1 MSVAVMPR
9 QQQQAFSPI
18 RPLVSNQASTKT
30 TPVAPKPAPVAPKPT
45 PVTPKQSPVAAK
57 PAPKPTPV
65 AAKPAPKPAPVAAKP
80 APKPAPVTPKPTPVT
95 PKPTPVT
102 PKPAPVAA
110 KPAPKPTPVTPKPTP
125 VAAKPAPNP
134 TVVAIVEPT
143 QKFTYPIAPV
153 EDNRETPVPDGFIQK
168 SCLLKCIDICEKKDS
183 QPGGMNLLESPQYP
197 QPLPMAPRET
207 FDNFFLKRDFLNS
220 INDPNV
226 DYRYNMDLTV
236 DYETTNTTP
245 FAPKPITAP
254 PNELGQTIP
263 VPPPIRNITN
273 EVLEASGDILP
284 PLPVEIPTMSRA
296 DVPIADMIQMNYS
309 GYSKVVKEY
318 MSSIGKSLGDLYATL
333 SKNDAISGIFKDN
346 IKIISV
352 LIAVAAGSFI
362 VNAGFSAIV
371 VGLIL
376 LFVTKNASGLF

>member
-80 APKPAPVTPKPTPVT
+80 APKPA
-95 PKPTPVT
+95 
-102 PKPAPVAA
+102 
-110 KPAPKPTPVTPKPTP
+110 PVTPKPTP